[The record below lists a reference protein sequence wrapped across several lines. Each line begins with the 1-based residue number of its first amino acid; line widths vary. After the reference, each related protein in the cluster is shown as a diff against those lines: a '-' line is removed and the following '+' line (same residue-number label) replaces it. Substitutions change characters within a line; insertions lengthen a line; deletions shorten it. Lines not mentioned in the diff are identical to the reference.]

1 MSCVL
6 AEPQYNPGIVTT
18 VLAGT
23 DAKTGVIDPLGFELD
38 PGPNLYPQLIRNMAR
53 TLAGCL

>member
-1 MSCVL
+1 MACVL
-6 AEPQYNPGIVTT
+6 AEPQYNPGIVAT

-23 DAKTGVIDPLGFELD
+23 DAKTGIIDPLGFNIE
-38 PGPNLYPQLIRNMAR
+38 PGPNLYIQLIRNMAK